1 MLVKS
6 FRRLCQARVHKP
18 VSASIL
24 EAGQIADWIIEQ
36 IEHTHLSGLEGR
48 CEAAS
53 YDISGNCWKYFNEFS
68 EKMKRKDKLV
78 KLMEDL
84 ADFIHLDALNLNDFD
99 ALILSR
105 MLKFRSA
112 GTQLLDLNNNPLV
125 GDAGLGFV
133 AKNVLDIKSPVQ
145 LRSLF
150 MSNCGITDE
159 GIESLVAPLSHP
171 EQSLRI
177 LELRKNSISD
187 TGADMLAKVLSYP
200 SAVTPEFTLFLNSN
214 GAITGAGAVA
224 LAKAVIES
232 NGRLKV
238 WMKDTCQD
246 LSADDKMEI
255 AKFTKNH
262 IKF

>member
-1 MLVKS
+1 MLVRS
-6 FRRLCQARVHKP
+6 FRRLCQASVHKP

-133 AKNVLDIKSPVQ
+133 ANNVLDIKSPVQ

-214 GAITGAGAVA
+214 SAITGAGAVA

>member
-1 MLVKS
+1 
-6 FRRLCQARVHKP
+6 
-18 VSASIL
+18 
-24 EAGQIADWIIEQ
+24 
-36 IEHTHLSGLEGR
+36 
-48 CEAAS
+48 
-53 YDISGNCWKYFNEFS
+53 
-68 EKMKRKDKLV
+68 
-78 KLMEDL
+78 
-84 ADFIHLDALNLNDFD
+84 
-99 ALILSR
+99 
-105 MLKFRSA
+105 
-112 GTQLLDLNNNPLV
+112 
-125 GDAGLGFV
+125 
-133 AKNVLDIKSPVQ
+133 
-145 LRSLF
+145 